1 MTIRDMCIAGIEI
14 QGLVTVKYWDDDD
27 NCVILFD
34 DYAERIGD
42 QDFLDMEIR
51 YIYSLFNGTL
61 VFEVSPEDD

>member
-14 QGLVTVKYWDDDD
+14 QGPVTVKYWDDD
-27 NCVILFD
+27 NCVVLFE

-42 QDFLDMEIR
+42 QDFLDMEVR
-51 YIYSLFNGTL
+51 YMYSLANGML